1 MTDEVEKRR
10 RDVRWGIPASILL
23 HAVLAAIL
31 IFGFPLELPTPP
43 EEEAVTVEIVEPPPE
58 PASEPE
64 PEEAAEEE
72 ALAKEEP
79 PEPPPAE
86 EQPPEEPPP
95 SPAPEMPAE
104 EGAAA
109 APPIPTLRPVFEFG
123 EETTGPRVAVEG
135 NSPTEAAET
144 MAEEESD
151 AAKSAPPDAPDAL
164 AAAGPSDDLATD
176 EVATAPPETAE
187 NATESAERSSEDPP
201 EELAEAERLFSPD
214 LTEDAVA
221 RTAMEDIPRSMRAT
235 QLCETELTEQL
246 RNASPSRDPDFI
258 PRSPLSEGTILELRQ
273 TAFRAQGQWYN
284 LSFRCEINDEA
295 TKVVGFGFDIGAPVP
310 RSEWRQR
317 GFPGS

>member
-1 MTDEVEKRR
+1 M
-10 RDVRWGIPASILL
+10 RWGIPASILF
-23 HAVLAAIL
+23 HAVLAVIL
-31 IFGFPLELPTPP
+31 IFGLPLELPTPP

-58 PASEPE
+58 PAPEPE
-64 PEEAAEEE
+64 PEEPAEEE
-72 ALAKEEP
+72 ALAEEES

-86 EQPPEEPPP
+86 EQPPEPPP

-104 EGAAA
+104 EGTAA

-135 NSPTEAAET
+135 NSSTEAAET
-144 MAEEESD
+144 QSD
-151 AAKSAPPDAPDAL
+151 AAESAPPDAPEAL
-164 AAAGPSDDLATD
+164 AAAGQPDDWAVD
-176 EVATAPPETAE
+176 EAATAPPETTE
-187 NATESAERSSEDPP
+187 NATEVAEQPSEDPL
-201 EELAEAERLFSPD
+201 EELAEAKTLFSPD

-246 RNASPSRDPDFI
+246 RNASPPRDPDFI

-295 TKVVGFGFDIGAPVP
+295 TKVVGFGFNIGAPVP
-310 RSEWRQR
+310 RSQWRQR